1 MSCPSDYANYVL
13 GWVANYEAP
22 HCVAFSIFLALSLL
36 SYPII
41 PLNTLFEKETFD
53 LYHFINAGFR
63 SLFLT
68 RVPESAKDI
77 FSPAQQWEINVRLI

>member
-1 MSCPSDYANYVL
+1 
-13 GWVANYEAP
+13 
-22 HCVAFSIFLALSLL
+22 LL

-41 PLNTLFEKETFD
+41 PFNTLFEKETFD

-68 RVPESAKDI
+68 RVPESAKEI
-77 FSPAQQWEINVRLI
+77 FSPAQQ